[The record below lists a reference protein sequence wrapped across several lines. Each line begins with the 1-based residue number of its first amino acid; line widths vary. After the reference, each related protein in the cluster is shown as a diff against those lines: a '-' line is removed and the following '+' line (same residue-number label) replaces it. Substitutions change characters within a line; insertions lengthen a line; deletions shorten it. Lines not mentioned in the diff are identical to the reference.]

1 METTPGPTITPT
13 ETPVPTA
20 SVIPST
26 QIPIKNMQTP
36 NSTNSPKSRIE
47 TQTAQVKKTEDTIR
61 AGKTFVYK
69 GISYRV
75 TKISGKKG
83 NLTLKDIKNKRTK
96 KVVIPKEIKKYGIKF
111 VVTQIGKNVFTK
123 CKKLKKLTIKSRTI
137 TKMEKN
143 RFGKKCKI
151 IVPQVMKK
159 KYIKLLAKC
168 KKN

>member
-1 METTPGPTITPT
+1 METTLGPTITPT

-96 KVVIPKEIKKYGIKF
+96 KVVIPKEIKKDGIKF

-143 RFGKKCKI
+143 RFAKKCKI
-151 IVPQVMKK
+151 IVPQAMKK

-168 KKN
+168 RRN

>member
-1 METTPGPTITPT
+1 M
-13 ETPVPTA
+13 
-20 SVIPST
+20 
-26 QIPIKNMQTP
+26 
-36 NSTNSPKSRIE
+36 
-47 TQTAQVKKTEDTIR
+47 KKTEDTIR

-143 RFGKKCKI
+143 RFAKKCKI
-151 IVPQVMKK
+151 IVPQAMKK